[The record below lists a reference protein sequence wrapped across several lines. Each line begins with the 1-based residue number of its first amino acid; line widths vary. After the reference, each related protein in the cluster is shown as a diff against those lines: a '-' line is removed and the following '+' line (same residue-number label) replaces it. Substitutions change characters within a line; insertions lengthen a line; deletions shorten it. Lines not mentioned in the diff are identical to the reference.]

1 MRNSWAVPGAQCKCI
16 DATWRSTA
24 FFDDDALPIVGQ
36 TYTVRDVVLPDGK
49 TVCIRLEEIVNP
61 LRDFEV
67 GMVEC
72 SFAAWHFRPLVPNR
86 SREDNRRQLVDVDA

>member
-1 MRNSWAVPGAQCKCI
+1 MKHSWAVPGARCKCI

-24 FFDDDALPIVGQ
+24 FFDDDMLPVVGA

-61 LRDFEV
+61 PRDFEV
-67 GMVEC
+67 GEVEC
-72 SFAAWHFRPLVPNR
+72 SFAAWHFRPLDELRPTD
-86 SREDNRRQLVDVDA
+86 ETARRKLVDA